1 MEIKTEVL
9 VVSTQVK
16 TSRLL
21 CQVFSVSLPLA
32 RWFPAYGSSFVQC
45 GLSTVWD
52 HHTQVPKSKS
62 YYVGSID
69 FWLLR
74 HRYTQYTQCGL
85 CILHKI
91 ITHTRTNKKTL
102 KDAAVLFFALRVSV
116 VKTAVEYEGAG
127 KAYGQVSQLPLDLW
141 TLVFRL
147 LLYSSQLQASEKL
160 WNKLN
165 CFFSSLVAVGA
176 GQSKTLFHCLL
187 ACFYIKHVHKACGDR
202 W

>member
-32 RWFPAYGSSFVQC
+32 RWFLAYGSSFVQC

-52 HHTQVPKSKS
+52 RHTQVPKSKS

-91 ITHTRTNKKTL
+91 ITHMCQQENLTRRCRS
-102 KDAAVLFFALRVSV
+102 VLCSACFCGEDCGGIWGGR
-116 VKTAVEYEGAG
+116 EGIW
-127 KAYGQVSQLPLDLW
+127 SSLPRDLW

-165 CFFSSLVAVGA
+165 CFFSSLVAVGG